1 MHLNNTLLGS
11 FQWTEVTAIQRIP
24 FYSAVHYFCKT
35 ICYSTVNNSWWL
47 LLFHLGEVTNEGHC
61 DMAKPILC

>member
-47 LLFHLGEVTNEGHC
+47 LLFHLGEV
-61 DMAKPILC
+61 